1 MTTPECSFPGSMA
14 PVPRGCFSLEPWPSF
29 SLPFCLCSAKAIPK
43 ASSRAPA
50 TAAVYLSILLPIWSR
65 QSALL
70 SWFSPVQLFVTPWTV
85 ACQAPLSLG
94 FSRQEYCCG
103 LPCPP
108 PADLPKPMIE
118 PTSPVAPALQV
129 DSLPLSHL
137 GSSQF
142 CVCIYIHTSGP
153 ITSWEIDGESGN
165 SVRLY
170 FGGLQNHCR
179 W

>member
-1 MTTPECSFPGSMA
+1 M
-14 PVPRGCFSLEPWPSF
+14 PRGCFSLEPWPSF

-94 FSRQEYCCG
+94 FSRQEHQSGSCALLQGNFLTQG
-103 LPCPP
+103 LNSMSVKSS
-108 PADLPKPMIE
+108 ALVGGFFTTSATWETPKIGQM
-118 PTSPVAPALQV
+118 
-129 DSLPLSHL
+129 
-137 GSSQF
+137 F
-142 CVCIYIHTSGP
+142 
-153 ITSWEIDGESGN
+153 
-165 SVRLY
+165 
-170 FGGLQNHCR
+170 
-179 W
+179 